1 MYREMARVWQWNG
14 DGQANP
20 GLVDGIANYVRMKAN
35 LAPVGQSTKPR
46 CGGRWDQGGD
56 VTARFLDYCDSMRKG
71 FVADL
76 NMKMKYSYSD
86 NYFQQLLGKSVNQVW
101 RQYKKKYNRG

>member
-1 MYREMARVWQWNG
+1 MARVWQWNG

-20 GLVDGIANYVRMKAN
+20 GLIDGIANYVRMKAN
-35 LAPVGQSTKPR
+35 LAPVGQSTKPK